1 MAAVARPPVAAGS
14 SGLKAAL
21 IVFVC
26 LTVASLGGF
35 VYLFTLQSD
44 LDRRATDQET
54 AAAAAQR
61 TANEAN
67 QHLSNFAKETIGQAT
82 NSAGD
87 IQKALDEIRDPLV
100 KDEQLKIS
108 ADQDLKSA
116 VRQLYTKYR
125 ETADELA
132 KRTAERDKLNADFE
146 ALNKTAQESQK
157 IYTDK
162 LAQLQTQYEQLEK
175 ESKEARDAWAK
186 DVADLKA
193 RLASATDT
201 AGLHLN
207 RERQMVQNLE
217 QQLAQRDT
225 RIQELRETLA
235 SFRPSA
241 DQFAAIQIADGTI
254 VRLVPGQKLVYISL
268 GARDRVKPGMNFAV
282 YSRHRGIPAD
292 GKGKAA
298 LEVSQ
303 VFETTAEAKVL
314 STTPGDPIVEGDI
327 IANPVF
333 DRNRQFNF
341 VVAGDFDLDYDGRID
356 DPGGQQVARMIENWG
371 GKIVK
376 TVDTRTDFVVLGAP
390 PTGMTGDSGLGTGA
404 HTVAE
409 HKAEHEAATKQF
421 EALKNEARA
430 LSIPVLTRTQFLHF
444 IGRPVPANAQDNGST

>member
-132 KRTAERDKLNADFE
+132 KRTAERDKL
-146 ALNKTAQESQK
+146 KAQW
-157 IYTDK
+157 
-162 LAQLQTQYEQLEK
+162 EK
-175 ESKEARDAWAK
+175 ERAAEYKKLSAK
-186 DVADLKA
+186 K
-193 RLASATDT
+193 
-201 AGLHLN
+201 
-207 RERQMVQNLE
+207 
-217 QQLAQRDT
+217 
-225 RIQELRETLA
+225 
-235 SFRPSA
+235 
-241 DQFAAIQIADGTI
+241 
-254 VRLVPGQKLVYISL
+254 
-268 GARDRVKPGMNFAV
+268 
-282 YSRHRGIPAD
+282 
-292 GKGKAA
+292 
-298 LEVSQ
+298 
-303 VFETTAEAKVL
+303 
-314 STTPGDPIVEGDI
+314 
-327 IANPVF
+327 
-333 DRNRQFNF
+333 
-341 VVAGDFDLDYDGRID
+341 
-356 DPGGQQVARMIENWG
+356 
-371 GKIVK
+371 
-376 TVDTRTDFVVLGAP
+376 
-390 PTGMTGDSGLGTGA
+390 
-404 HTVAE
+404 
-409 HKAEHEAATKQF
+409 
-421 EALKNEARA
+421 
-430 LSIPVLTRTQFLHF
+430 
-444 IGRPVPANAQDNGST
+444 